1 MTGGSRRD
9 DEPLSS
15 EEMIERARGERSTSS
30 EELLQ
35 EARESVA
42 EPPEIEGLDDIAV
55 DIPVA
60 SEFPHP
66 IPQIQANRPRRVHR
80 PSPVIPQG
88 PFSTDRAPRA
98 IVVAIAA
105 VILLIAIGV
114 FVAAVSVTGG
124 P

>member
-15 EEMIERARGERSTSS
+15 EEMIERARGERAASS

-35 EARESVA
+35 EAKESVA
-42 EPPEIEGLDDIAV
+42 EVPEIEGLANIEI

-60 SEFPHP
+60 SEFPDP
-66 IPQIQANRPRRVHR
+66 IPQIQNRPRRVHR
-80 PSPVIPQG
+80 PSTAIPQG

-105 VILLIAIGV
+105 VILLITIGV
-114 FVAAVSVTGG
+114 LVATVSGTGG